1 MNDITFEEFW
11 NNNSNITLEHADPEL
26 VKMCQAAYQFT
37 YDKLVYKLQCCAN
50 CADNHFG
57 HKCSKGQTGECT
69 DYSCWKMH
77 SYDGV
82 SM

>member
-1 MNDITFEEFW
+1 MNDYQKGFED
-11 NNNSNITLEHADPEL
+11 A
-26 VKMCQAAYQFT
+26 VK
-37 YDKLVYKLQCCAN
+37 LLQCCAN

-77 SYDGV
+77 NQDGV